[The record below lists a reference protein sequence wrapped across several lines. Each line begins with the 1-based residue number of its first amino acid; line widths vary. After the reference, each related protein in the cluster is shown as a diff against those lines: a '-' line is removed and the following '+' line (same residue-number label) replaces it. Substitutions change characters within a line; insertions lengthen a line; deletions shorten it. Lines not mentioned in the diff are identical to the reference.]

1 VNQSSPI
8 AIFLPSLAGG
18 GAQRAMLKLAGAIA
32 ARDYPV
38 DIVLAQASGPYLEQ
52 VPTRVRLVD
61 LQAGR
66 VLAGMP
72 ALMRYLRRER
82 PAALVGVMMHCNL
95 IATWARRLTGLPGAL
110 MLTERNTVSLE
121 RSRNR
126 RAKVLPMLARICYPW
141 SDTIVAVSQGVADDL
156 AATLGLPRERIH
168 VIYNPIITPEF
179 RRKAEE
185 PLNHPW
191 FTPDAPPVVL
201 GVGRLTEQKD
211 FATLI
216 RAFATIR
223 RQGPA
228 RLLILGEGEERTALE
243 QFVAQLGLTDD
254 VSLPGFVGNPY
265 PYMQRAAVFAL
276 SSRWEG
282 LPGVLIEALYCS
294 PAVVSTDCPS
304 GPREIL
310 ADGRY
315 GRLIPVGDA
324 EALAAAMQT
333 ALAAPAK
340 PVPAEACQPFEQ
352 NVVVD
357 QYLEL
362 LLKQYASQSTA
373 RCEKYPDGVV

>member
-32 ARDYPV
+32 ERDYPV
-38 DIVLAQASGPYLEQ
+38 DLVLAQATGPYLEQ
-52 VPTRVRLVD
+52 VPARVRLID

-66 VLAGMP
+66 VLASLP

-82 PAALVGVMMHCNL
+82 PAALIGVMMHCNL
-95 IATWARRLTGLPGAL
+95 IATWARRLTGLPHSL

-126 RAKVLPMLARICYPW
+126 RAKLLPLLARICYPW
-141 SDTIVAVSQGVADDL
+141 SDTIVAVSQGVADDMV
-156 AATLGLPRERIH
+156 ATLGLPREG
-168 VIYNPIITPEF
+168 VQVVYNPIITPEF
-179 RRKAEE
+179 RRKAAES
-185 PLNHPW
+185 LNHPW
-191 FTPDAPPVVL
+191 FAPGAPPVVL

-216 RAFATIR
+216 RAFATVR
-223 RQGPA
+223 RQGSA
-228 RLLILGEGEERTALE
+228 RLLILGEGEERPALE
-243 QFVAQLGLTDD
+243 QLVAQLGLTDD
-254 VSLPGFVGNPY
+254 VSLPGFVANPY

-315 GRLIPVGDA
+315 GRLVPVADA
-324 EALAAAMQT
+324 GALAAAIQT
-333 ALAAPAK
+333 ALDAPAR
-340 PVPAEACQPFEQ
+340 PLPAEAWRPFEQ
-352 NVVVD
+352 DVVVD
-357 QYLEL
+357 QYLRL
-362 LLKQYASQSTA
+362 LLKQYASQSTGPLS
-373 RCEKYPDGVV
+373 EVP